1 MTAMAN
7 EEQEEVTWN
16 IMKNRAAVL
25 KEPDTAQPPQKPPRI
40 YPKPAAMTQEE
51 LLDLIVEAKV
61 SGQRVLNLRKKGLAT
76 LPPELFQLTDLT
88 ALDLSC
94 NQIAVLPPHI
104 AKLKNLEQLNL
115 CGNKF
120 TVLPPELFQ
129 LAQLTVLA
137 LSDLQLTSL
146 PPDIAKLKNLVVL
159 YLHQNK
165 LTALQPELFQLTN
178 LRELVLWNNQITVLP
193 QEICQLAEL
202 TALSL
207 SGNPVVSPPPEVV
220 EKGIEAIRLHFAF
233 KQGGTQPLNEVKL
246 IVIGDRASGKTS
258 LVRQLLGGKF
268 DEHEA
273 ATSGISTQV
282 WKPKADGRKIKV
294 KLWDFGGQETM
305 HASHPLFFSKRGL
318 YVLVLDRASDE
329 RTEYWLQ
336 HIKTFGGN
344 SPVLIVFNKQDSS
357 LGFTVNH
364 SFLQEKHHSIRGFF
378 HTSCKT
384 GVGITT
390 FKETLLAELAKAET
404 LAIRWTAPW
413 FAVKL
418 RLAQLRRS
426 YIGCKK
432 YLTICRE
439 ERINNEKT
447 CELLL
452 EFLHDI
458 GAIVHF
464 KAFALDD
471 MDVLDPAWAINAV
484 YLVIAAPELAAS
496 RGVLTA
502 ASFFKI
508 LWQNDVGQRACPQE
522 THPYIISLL
531 RQLELCFEFDSDSVL
546 VPQLLP
552 VSEPQFSFEQRG
564 SLRFIFFYPDFLP
577 PSVFP
582 RLIVK
587 ACKDIKAQTCWRTG
601 VLLENSQSGA
611 EALIKEDAKAR
622 QISIWVRGERGRE
635 YLHYLRYLMAAINS
649 GFENLKVME
658 RLPVPDARNITA
670 DYATLLEYAKNGM
683 DRYIPSGSSTVYS
696 VHELLALVQPKD
708 KDELLNL
715 LLKIDRKLD
724 EKESIV
730 ESIKTMFELNPNT
743 AGIGLNM
750 NELFARILAW
760 TKQRAHQ

>member
-1 MTAMAN
+1 MAN
-7 EEQEEVTWN
+7 EDVTNMTWKVEE
-16 IMKNRAAVL
+16 NRAAVL
-25 KEPDTAQPPQKPPRI
+25 KEPDAAQPPQKPPRI
-40 YPKPAAMTQEE
+40 YPKPAVMTQEE
-51 LLDLIVEAKV
+51 LLALIVEAKA
-61 SGQRVLNLRKKGLAT
+61 SGKRVLNLRKKGLT
-76 LPPELFQLTDLT
+76 SLPHELFQL
-88 ALDLSC
+88 
-94 NQIAVLPPHI
+94 
-104 AKLKNLEQLNL
+104 E
-115 CGNKF
+115 
-120 TVLPPELFQ
+120 
-129 LAQLTVLA
+129 QLTVLA

-146 PPDIAKLKNLVVL
+146 PPDIAKLKNLIVL
-159 YLHQNK
+159 YLHQHQ
-165 LTALQPELFQLTN
+165 LTALPPELFQLTN

-193 QEICQLAEL
+193 PEICQLAEL

-207 SGNPVVSPPPEVV
+207 SGNPVISPPPEVI

-233 KQGGTQPLNEVKL
+233 QQCPTQPLNEVRL
-246 IVIGDRASGKTS
+246 IVIGDRAAGKTS

-273 ATSGISTQV
+273 ATPGISTQV
-282 WKPKADGRKIKV
+282 WRTAADGRKIKV
-294 KLWDFGGQETM
+294 NVWDFGGSETM
-305 HASHPLFFSKRGL
+305 HAAHPLFFSRRGL

-329 RTEYWLQ
+329 RAEYWLQ
-336 HIKTFGGN
+336 HIKSFGGN
-344 SPVLIVFNKQDSS
+344 SPVLIVFNKQDES

-364 SFLQEKHHSIRGFF
+364 SFLQEKHHCIRGFF

-384 GVGITT
+384 GVGLAT
-390 FKETLLAELAKAET
+390 FRERLLVELAKAET
-404 LAIRWTAPW
+404 VAIRWTAPW

-432 YLTICRE
+432 YLAVCHE

-452 EFLHDI
+452 EFLHDL
-458 GAIVHF
+458 GAAVHF
-464 KAFALDD
+464 KDFALDD
-471 MDVLDPAWAINAV
+471 MEVLDPAWAISAV
-484 YLVIAAPELAAS
+484 YMIIAAPELAAS

-531 RQLELCFEFDSDSVL
+531 RQLELCCELDSDSVL

-564 SLRFIFFYPDFLP
+564 SLRFLLFYPDFLP

-587 ACKDIKAQTCWRTG
+587 AHKDIKAQTFWRTG
-601 VLLENSQSGA
+601 VLLEDSRSGA
-611 EALIKEDAKAR
+611 QALIKEDAKAR

-635 YLHYLRYLMAAINS
+635 YLHYLRYLLAEINS
-649 GFENLKVME
+649 GFTPLKVME
-658 RLPVPDARNITA
+658 RLPVPDARNVTA
-670 DYATLLEYAKNGM
+670 DCATLLEYAKNGM
-683 DRYIPSGSSTVYS
+683 DRYIPSGSATVYS
-696 VHELLALVQPKD
+696 VHELLARVQPNGY
-708 KDELLNL
+708 DELLNML
-715 LLKIDRKLD
+715 QKIDRRLD
-724 EKESIV
+724 DKGPMAEA
-730 ESIKTMFELNPNT
+730 IKTMFALNPNT

-750 NELFARILAW
+750 HELFARIRAW
-760 TKQRAHQ
+760 IKQRQHEAGR